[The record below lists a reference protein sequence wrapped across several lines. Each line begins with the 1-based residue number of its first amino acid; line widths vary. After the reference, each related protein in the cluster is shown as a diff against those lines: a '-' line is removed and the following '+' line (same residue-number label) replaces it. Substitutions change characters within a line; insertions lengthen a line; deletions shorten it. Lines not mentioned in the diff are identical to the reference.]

1 LERLQPS
8 KPAIKEKV
16 RTMTMTRREFLRN
29 TGLAAAYL
37 ALPAWLSA
45 CQRGSAPAAAP
56 LAAPQT
62 WDDPQPGAHA
72 DIVHLLSRITYGPRP
87 GEIERV
93 AAIGWAAFLEQQLN
107 HEQIDDAALDER
119 LKQFATLAMSS
130 AELFASYPQKGRPG
144 PRAIIQE
151 LEAASLLRAIA
162 SERQLFEIMV
172 DFWSNHL
179 NIYIGKNQVKWLKT
193 ADDREVIRPHALGK
207 FRDLLLASAKSPA
220 MLIYLDNAEN
230 IKPGVQRGKQ
240 AGGLNENYAR
250 EVMELHTVGADGG
263 YTQDDVTTVARA
275 LTGWTITR
283 RNADD
288 PGAFQFVPRLHDDD
302 AKQLAFLNLAL
313 PAGGGLKDG
322 EALLSALAS
331 HPATATRIAHKLCV
345 TFVADDPPQAL
356 VERAA
361 RAYLD
366 SDTDTRATLRVILTS
381 DEFKS
386 SAGQKVKLPLRA
398 LVSSVRALGADVGD
412 GDQLLPL
419 ANWLRN
425 LGQPFFAWQS
435 PNGYPQVGAA
445 WVNTGGMLA
454 RWNTA
459 FALAEGRIKSAQVD
473 LHRFIAPEA
482 QAAGALVDTLGAALL
497 HAPLPAPARAALIE
511 YAGDGA
517 GESARLD
524 RATLDRRLPEL
535 AGLILASPA
544 FQTH

>member
-1 LERLQPS
+1 MP
-8 KPAIKEKV
+8 
-16 RTMTMTRREFLRN
+16 MTRREFLRN
-29 TGLAAAYL
+29 TGLAAGYL

-45 CQRGSAPAAAP
+45 CQRGSAPAAES

-72 DIVHLLSRITYGPRP
+72 DIVHLLNRITYGPRP
-87 GEIERV
+87 GEVERV
-93 AAIGWAAFLEQQLN
+93 AAIGWDAFLEQQLN
-107 HEQIDDAALDER
+107 PDQIDDAALDER
-119 LKQFATLAMSS
+119 LKQFPTLTMSS
-130 AELFASYPQKGRPG
+130 AELFASYPPKGKPG
-144 PRAIIQE
+144 PRAIILD

-193 ADDREVIRPHALGK
+193 ADDREVIRTHALGK

-220 MLIYLDNAEN
+220 MLVYLDNAEN
-230 IKPGVQRGKQ
+230 IKPGARRGKID
-240 AGGLNENYAR
+240 GGLNENYAR

-275 LTGWTITR
+275 LTGWTISR
-283 RNADD
+283 RNTDAA
-288 PGAFQFVPRLHDDD
+288 GEFQFAPRLHDDD
-302 AKQLAFLNLAL
+302 AKQIAFLNLAL

-322 EALLSALAS
+322 EALLGALAS
-331 HPATATRIAHKLCV
+331 HPNTAARIAHKLCV

-361 RAYLD
+361 KAYLD
-366 SDTDTRATLRVILTS
+366 SDTDTRATLKAILTS
-381 DEFKS
+381 DEFKA

-419 ANWLRN
+419 LKVLRDM
-425 LGQPFFAWQS
+425 GQAFFGWQA
-435 PNGYPQVGAA
+435 PNGYPQIGAA

-454 RWNTA
+454 RWNAA
-459 FALAEGRIKSAQVD
+459 FALAEGRIKNAQVD
-473 LHRFIAPEA
+473 LHGFISPDL

-497 HAPLPAPARAALIE
+497 HMPLPAPARAALIE
-511 YAGDGA
+511 YTGDDA
-517 GESARLD
+517 GESVKLD
-524 RATLDRRLPEL
+524 HAALSRRLPEL